1 MKAIS
6 RDEAQLVSYTAL
18 ASTISALLAGGSA
31 AQAQESAPQQGL
43 EEITVTGS
51 RIVRRDLDAA
61 SPIMTVDTE
70 RLENSSTL
78 SIESV
83 LNQMPQ
89 FVPDNTQFDA
99 GTGVASG
106 AVTPGIASVNL
117 RGIGANRT
125 LVLVDG
131 RRAQP
136 ANASLVVDLNT
147 IPSAAIERI
156 ETITGG
162 ASAVYGADALA
173 GVVNFVLRDDFEGV
187 EMDFQT
193 SATAEGDGEETRFT
207 SLIGV
212 NSESGRGNVMLGVEW
227 YNREEVMQKDREF
240 YRKGWEDQTN
250 QTGGFLNATG
260 FSPGQVTVNTS
271 NLTINQSVLPV
282 NRPSQTAVNA
292 LFAPYGIPACTANP
306 CQPGTVNNQVEI
318 YFQPDGRP
326 FTLSGINY
334 TGPIM
339 SYDVNGDGL
348 TGVHRQPNGSLQQ
361 VNTEAWASSPSERR
375 ALFGRAKFDMNDNL
389 TAYAQANYAN
399 SQVITRA
406 GYPPAITVWQAAVP
420 NDGQRPLPPGLQAL
434 LDSRTYDPDGAGP
447 SGPVDGS
454 ALPWN
459 IFRGIDFMGTPYS
472 PTTETDAYQLMVGI
486 EGSFANRDWTW
497 DAYVSNGET
506 DTLIFY
512 NNLVSLQRYQFLV
525 AQPNWGAGNFIR
537 GRNYDV
543 SCSTGLPMFT
553 STDPAAGCI
562 EAINSKT
569 RPIQQLSQNIVEAN
583 LQGKLADMRS
593 GELRFAAGI
602 TNRENKFRYEPGGIN
617 DNVSIIEQPMNLF
630 VSNNTSGRTEVSE
643 LYGELLLP
651 ATERLNL
658 ELGYRYSDY
667 ERSGGV
673 DTWKTLV
680 DWSATDSMRIR
691 GGYQVATREPNTEEL
706 FAGPRLNT
714 VNDFIYGDPCQ
725 VSTTAPWGNRP
736 PSQYPAPPGTG
747 RTGGAPNPNYLQV
760 QDLCRQLINRS
771 DTNPAN
777 DGTSAYDTNQGS
789 TQYPGTGPNAFTR
802 PGQPFFQAENEVP
815 RGNPDVAPEEAKT
828 WTLGVVFASP
838 GRLENLTASLDFY
851 NIEITDVIAT
861 IDSTFVYSKC
871 LNADGISNPTYSLND
886 PGRYCDMIGR
896 QVQTGERDTVQAPYV
911 NSGMLETRGVDI
923 SVNWVAD
930 IGDGGGGLFLNSIV
944 TLLDEFKIQ
953 DAEGEPILDVRDTLS
968 TSFYGAQYKYKLNNT
983 LGYNF
988 AGGRSSLA
996 LNWRY
1001 LPEIRSDTATRNPAT
1016 TQLGAE
1022 DYNVF
1027 GLNARVSI
1035 NDRLEFRGGIDN
1047 LLDEDPVIVEARPGV
1062 DSNTD
1067 VTRTE
1072 YYDILGRRAYIGL
1085 KMAF

>member
-1 MKAIS
+1 MTATT
-6 RDEAQLVSYTAL
+6 RDEAQLLNRTVL
-18 ASTISALLAGGSA
+18 ASTIGALLAGGSA
-31 AQAQESAPQQGL
+31 AQAQAPAGGPAPAL

-61 SPIMTVDTE
+61 SPIMTVDTR
-70 RLENSSTL
+70 RLEDTSTL

-106 AVTPGIASVNL
+106 SVTPGIATVNL
-117 RGIGANRT
+117 RGIGSNRT

-147 IPSAAIERI
+147 IPSAAIERV

-173 GVVNFVLRDDFEGV
+173 GVVNFVLKDDFEGV
-187 EMDFQT
+187 EMDLQT
-193 SATAEGDGEETRFT
+193 SGTAEGDGSETRFT

-212 NSESGRGNVMLGVEW
+212 NGEGGRGNVMLGVEW
-227 YNREEVMQKDREF
+227 YKREEVMQKDREF
-240 YRKGWEDQTN
+240 YRNGWEDSTN

-282 NRPSQTAVNA
+282 NRASQAAVDA
-292 LFAPYGIPACTANP
+292 LFAPYGIA
-306 CQPGTVNNQVEI
+306 PGTVNNQVEI

-326 FTLSGINY
+326 FTLSGVNY

-361 VNTEAWASSPSERR
+361 VNTEAWASSPAERR
-375 ALFGRAKFDMNDNL
+375 ALFGRATFDMNDNL
-389 TAYAQANYAN
+389 TAFAQANYSN

-420 NDGQRPLPPGLQAL
+420 NDGQRPLPPGLQQL
-434 LDSRTYDPDGAGP
+434 LDSRTYDPDGAAGP
-447 SGPVDGS
+447 LPVTSGA

-472 PTTETDAYQLMVGI
+472 PTTESDAYQLMVGV
-486 EGSFANRDWTW
+486 EGSFTNRDWTW

-512 NNLVSLQRYQFLV
+512 DNLVSLQRYQFLV
-525 AQPNWGAGNFIR
+525 AQPNWGAGNFVR

-553 STDPAAGCI
+553 SADPDSGCL

-569 RPIQQLSQNIVEAN
+569 RPIQQLSQNIIEAN
-583 LQGKLADMRS
+583 LQGKIADMRS

-602 TNRENKFRYEPGGIN
+602 ANRENKFRYEPGGIN

-630 VSNNTSGRTEVSE
+630 VSNHTAGQTEVSE
-643 LYGELLLP
+643 IYGELLLP

-680 DWSATDSMRIR
+680 DWSATDFMRIR

-714 VNDFIYGDPCQ
+714 VNDFVFGDPCQ

-760 QDLCRQLINRS
+760 QALCRALIDRS

-777 DGTSAYDTNQGS
+777 DGASAYDTNLGS
-789 TQYPGTGPNAFTR
+789 TQYPGTGRDAFTR
-802 PGQPFFQAENEVP
+802 PGLPFFQAENEIP
-815 RGNPDVAPEEAKT
+815 RGNPDVNPEEAKT
-828 WTLGVVFASP
+828 WTLGVVFTSP
-838 GRLENLTASLDFY
+838 GSLENLTASLDFY
-851 NIEITDVIAT
+851 NIEINDVIAT

-886 PGRYCDMIGR
+886 PGHYCDMIGR
-896 QVQTGERDTVQAPYV
+896 QVQTGERDTTQAPYV

-923 SVNWVAD
+923 TLNWTPG
-930 IGDGGGGLFLNSIV
+930 IGDGGGGLYLNSIV

-953 DAEGEPILDVRDTLS
+953 DATGEPILDVRDTLS

-983 LGYNF
+983 IGYNLPN
-988 AGGRSSLA
+988 GRASVG

-1001 LPEIRSDTATRNPAT
+1001 LPEIRSDTATRTPNT

-1022 DYNVF
+1022 AYSVF
-1027 GLNARVSI
+1027 ALNARFSI

-1047 LLDEDPVIVEARPGV
+1047 LFDEDPVIVEARPGV

-1072 YYDILGRRAYIGL
+1072 YYDILGRRAYVGV
-1085 KMAF
+1085 KVSF

>member
-1 MKAIS
+1 MKATP
-6 RDEAQLVSYTAL
+6 RNAGPVTNRTVL

-31 AQAQESAPQQGL
+31 AQAQEAGL

-89 FVPDNTQFDA
+89 FVPDATQFDSV
-99 GTGVASG
+99 GVASG

-147 IPSAAIERI
+147 IPSAAIERV

-173 GVVNFVLRDDFEGV
+173 GVVNFVLKDDFEGV

-212 NSESGRGNVMLGVEW
+212 NSEGGNGNVMLGVEW
-227 YNREEVMQKDREF
+227 YNRESVMQRDRAF
-240 YRKGWEDQTN
+240 YRNGWEDQTN
-250 QTGGFLNATG
+250 QTGGFLGATG

-271 NLTINQSVLPV
+271 NVTYNTTVLPV
-282 NRPSQTAVNA
+282 NRATQAAVDA
-292 LFAPYGIPACTANP
+292 LFAPYGIA
-306 CQPGTVNNQVEI
+306 PGAVNNQVEI

-339 SYDVNGDGL
+339 SYEANGDG
-348 TGVHRQPNGSLQQ
+348 TSGVHRQPNGSLQQ
-361 VNTEAWASSPSERR
+361 VNVEGFASTPSERR
-375 ALFGRAKFDMNDNL
+375 ALFGRATFDMNDNL
-389 TAYAQANYAN
+389 TAFAQANYSN
-399 SQVITRA
+399 SQVITRG

-420 NDGQRPLPPGLQAL
+420 NDGLRPLPPGLQQL
-434 LDSRTYDPDGAGP
+434 LDSRMYDPDGPGG
-447 SGPVDGS
+447 SGPISGA

-459 IFRGIDFMGTPYS
+459 IFRGIDFLGSPYQ

-486 EGSFANRDWTW
+486 EGSFTNRDWTW

-512 NNLVSLQRYQFLV
+512 DNLPSLQRYQFMV
-525 AQPNWGAGNFIR
+525 AQPNWGVGSFVR
-537 GRNYDV
+537 GRNYDIA
-543 SCSTGLPMFT
+543 CSTGLPMFT
-553 STDPAAGCI
+553 SVDPDAGCQ
-562 EAINSKT
+562 EAIQSKI
-569 RPIQQLSQNIVEAN
+569 RPIQQLSQNIAEAN
-583 LQGKLADMRS
+583 LQGKIADMRS
-593 GELRFAAGI
+593 GELRFAAGVA
-602 TNRENKFRYEPGGIN
+602 NRENKFRYEPGGLN
-617 DNVSIIEQPMNLF
+617 DNVSVIEQPLGIF
-630 VSNNTSGRTEVSE
+630 VSNNTRGETEVSE
-643 LYGELLLP
+643 IYGELLLP

-667 ERSGGV
+667 ARSGGV
-673 DTWKTLV
+673 DTWKTLA

-714 VNDFIYGDPCQ
+714 VGDFVFGDPCQ

-747 RTGGAPNPNYLQV
+747 RTGGEPNPNYLQV
-760 QDLCRQLINRS
+760 QALCRALIDRS
-771 DTNPAN
+771 DGNDAN
-777 DGTSAYDTNQGS
+777 NGTSAFDTNAGS

-802 PGQPFFQAENEVP
+802 PGQPFFQSENEIP
-815 RGNPDVAPEEAKT
+815 RGNPDVNPEEAKT
-828 WTLGVVFASP
+828 WTVGVVFTSP
-838 GRLENLTASLDFY
+838 GNLENLTASLDVY
-851 NIEITDVIAT
+851 NIEIADVIAT
-861 IDSTFVYSKC
+861 IDSTFVYSQC

-886 PGRYCDMIGR
+886 PGGFCDMIGR

-911 NSGMLETRGVDI
+911 NSGTLQTSGMDLAI
-923 SVNWVAD
+923 NWTAD
-930 IGDGGGGLFLNSIV
+930 IGDGGSSLYINSQV
-944 TLLDEFKIQ
+944 TLLNEFKIQ
-953 DAEGEPILDVRDTLS
+953 DVDGGQILDVRDTLS
-968 TSFYGAQYKYKLNNT
+968 TSYYGAQYKYKLNNT
-983 LGYNF
+983 FGYNLPS
-988 AGGRSSLA
+988 GRA
-996 LNWRY
+996 NVGLNWRH
-1001 LPEIRSDTATRNPAT
+1001 LPSAQSDTAARNPAT

-1022 DYNVF
+1022 SYNVF
-1027 GLNARVSI
+1027 GLFARYSI
-1035 NDRLEFRGGIDN
+1035 NDRLEFRGGVDN
-1047 LLDEDPVIVEARPGV
+1047 LFDEEPVIVEARPGV

-1085 KMAF
+1085 KMSF